1 MARLN
6 SGTRIYGN
14 ATIDTFATISG
25 NLNTVGGN
33 VNIASGG
40 TVTAVTKT
48 AAGTAYTSIPTV
60 AISAPTTFGGV
71 QATATAGMTF
81 YGTSPT
87 INNGGTGYTVNDVL
101 TVVGGTPSSSAG
113 TLIVTAVSGGV
124 ITGVNHNAFNNYT
137 ALPTVPYS
145 VTGGTGSS
153 ATFTSTW
160 QVNSFTITNAGTGYV
175 AQPTVT
181 FSGGGGS
188 GAAAYATVGAIPKVQ
203 ALGNSLSVYT
213 PTGEQ
218 MRVADRSGVTA
229 TSTRYVQVS
238 GGVNGVTAPAVG
250 TGGGSEA
257 FDIYASGGFGIYL
270 ATNGIRTATQVA
282 IAHTVNAVN
291 YVNLTGAATDG
302 VVAITSA
309 GTSANVGMS
318 IASKGTSQLYLASGS
333 TGGAVRISS
342 SGAEQVVISGPSTTQ
357 NKINLT
363 GAANS
368 GTPFINMSST
378 FDTDVSFNISTKG
391 AGNIGFWTN
400 DINAGTGNLQAR
412 IAHTANAVNY
422 LQFTGSAANTGV
434 TISAQGT
441 SANVDVV
448 VTPKGT
454 ANTTTSRPIIVT
466 YAPAT
471 AVGYGLQVNA
481 ANTQGGTG
489 YADFLKVTNTST
501 GATNPNKSFRLSSA
515 GAIEF
520 INSAYNSTILSLS
533 DTGGFSVP
541 GPISISGKQAVNG
554 PAFSAYANATLQT
567 ITSGS
572 QQKVLFQTEEFD
584 TNSNFA
590 SSRFTPT
597 VEGYYQ
603 LNSEVR
609 LDGATSTGEIMIVLY
624 KNGTEYKRGTN
635 QSGTQIASNFWAMQ
649 VSSLAYANGSTD
661 YFEIYVQQTSGG
673 SITVTAV
680 NNPAITWFNG
690 CMLRGA

>member
-71 QATATAGMTF
+71 QATATVGMTF

-282 IAHTVNAVN
+282 IAHT
-291 YVNLTGAATDG
+291 
-302 VVAITSA
+302 
-309 GTSANVGMS
+309 
-318 IASKGTSQLYLASGS
+318 
-333 TGGAVRISS
+333 
-342 SGAEQVVISGPSTTQ
+342 
-357 NKINLT
+357 
-363 GAANS
+363 
-368 GTPFINMSST
+368 
-378 FDTDVSFNISTKG
+378 
-391 AGNIGFWTN
+391 
-400 DINAGTGNLQAR
+400 
-412 IAHTANAVNY
+412 ANAVNY

-489 YADFLKVTNTST
+489 YGDFLKVTNTSG
-501 GATNPNKSFRLSSA
+501 GATNPNKSFRLNST
-515 GAIEF
+515 GFLEI
-520 INSAYNSTILSLS
+520 INSAYTGTLFSLS
-533 DTGGFSVP
+533 DSGNLSVS
-541 GPISISGKQAVNG
+541 GQYQVSGKQAVNG
-554 PAFSAYANATLQT
+554 PAFRAYVDIAQT
-567 ITSGS
+567 ITSGT
-572 QQKVLFQTEEFD
+572 QQKVTFGTENFD

-590 SSRFTPT
+590 TSRFTPT

-603 LNSEVR
+603 LTATVR
-609 LDGATSTGEIMIVLY
+609 LDGSSSTGECMIVLY
-624 KNGTEYKRGTN
+624 KNGAEYARGTN
-635 QSGTQIASNFWAMQ
+635 ESGTEQGANFYSMQ
-649 VSSLAYANGSTD
+649 VSDIAAANGSTD
-661 YFEIYVQQTSGG
+661 YFEVYVQQTSGASRTTTAG
-673 SITVTAV
+673 S
-680 NNPAITWFNG
+680 AISHFSG
-690 CMLRGA
+690 SMIRGA